1 MEIGIDLAKQILG
14 IQKTMIDN
22 TFRAQALF
30 QEQGERVARVV
41 LAPPGG
47 WPTTSEQ
54 VWREWLEA
62 LQSGRESVQAVVD
75 AQFDMLDGLL
85 TPLGNE
91 G

>member
-1 MEIGIDLAKQILG
+1 MENGIELAKQILS
-14 IQKTMIDN
+14 IQKTVIDN
-22 TFRAQALF
+22 TFSAQAVF

-41 LAPPGG
+41 LEPPGG

-54 VWREWLEA
+54 IWREWSQA
-62 LQSGRESVQAVVD
+62 LQSGRESVKALVD

-85 TPLGNE
+85 SPLADE